1 MINEIQPHL
10 GNLVM
15 VSGSD
20 KTILLVLVNCHADPG
35 PQNVLFEFQRIV
47 TSGTLSSFGN
57 LKIGGGKIPEAN
69 RQLIWSPSP
78 KNDMPWGI
86 VVECLW

>member
-35 PQNVLFEFQRIV
+35 PQNVVISVRH
-47 TSGTLSSFGN
+47 
-57 LKIGGGKIPEAN
+57 IGGGKIPEAN

-86 VVECLW
+86 VVECL